1 MPQIHDTQFLDNE
14 LCQLFAIELAKDPGS
29 EQIVLGGSDVT
40 IGDIDGTKVIVI
52 APMDGQGIVIRV
64 AKP

>member
-1 MPQIHDTQFLDNE
+1 MQQTHDTQFLDNE
-14 LCQLFAIELAKDPGS
+14 LCQLLAHDLAKNAES
-29 EQIVLGGSDVT
+29 EHIALGGADIT
-40 IGDIDGTKVIVI
+40 ISRIDGTKVIVV